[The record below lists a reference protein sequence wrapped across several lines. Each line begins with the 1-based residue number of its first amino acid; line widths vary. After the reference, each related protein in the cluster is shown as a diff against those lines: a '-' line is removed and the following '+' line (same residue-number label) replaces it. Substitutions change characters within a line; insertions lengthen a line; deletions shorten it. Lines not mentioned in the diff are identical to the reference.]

1 MSRHG
6 LLDGAVL
13 AYPSIDGAA
22 MGSEDGS
29 MLALWDVILV
39 ALVIAMMAG
48 VLTGGPQI

>member
-1 MSRHG
+1 
-6 LLDGAVL
+6 
-13 AYPSIDGAA
+13 